1 MCPHCRAFITTDDK
15 VCPYCQTK
23 VGPRA
28 IDVRSPSP
36 ILGGLIPQARFTTMV
51 ILMINFGLYVA
62 TTLYSMQAGNK
73 DLFSIDGQ
81 TLVAFGGKWVPFIA
95 RGEWWR
101 LITAGFLHGGILHI
115 LMNSWA
121 LFDLGAEV
129 EENYGTARLLSIY
142 IISTMTGY
150 IASMFWTPALSIGS
164 SAGIFGL
171 IGAMIALGM
180 RSKTPQ
186 GAAIRQFYVR
196 WMIYGLV
203 LGFLPGLH
211 IDNGAHLGGLAG
223 GFVLA
228 YISGTPRIGRVAA
241 EYVWQAIAV
250 VCVLAAV
257 YGFYNVYI
265 GLPKYG

>member
-1 MCPHCRAFITTDDK
+1 
-15 VCPYCQTK
+15 
-23 VGPRA
+23 
-28 IDVRSPSP
+28 
-36 ILGGLIPQARFTTMV
+36 MV
-51 ILMINFGLYVA
+51 ILVINFGLYVA

-73 DLFSIDGQ
+73 DLMNIDRQ
-81 TLVAFGGKWVPFIA
+81 TLVAFGGKYTPFIV

-129 EENYGTARLLSIY
+129 EENYGTARLLSFY
-142 IISTMTGY
+142 LFSTVTGY

-171 IGAMIALGM
+171 IGAMIALGV
-180 RSKTPQ
+180 RNKSSQ

-203 LGFLPGLH
+203 LGFIPGLH

-223 GFVLA
+223 GFVLG
-228 YISGTPRIGRVAA
+228 YIAGTPRIGRVAV
-241 EYVWQAIAV
+241 EYVWQTVAAI
-250 VCVLAAV
+250 CVLAAV
-257 YGFYNVYI
+257 YGFYNVYV